1 MGSRRW
7 TQAEID
13 YLRKVYPHRSNA
25 DIAVFL
31 HRPARGIG
39 EKARSLGVYKSP
51 EFAEQQRK
59 VIDLIS
65 TEIAKVMPTQ
75 KGRRMF

>member
-1 MGSRRW
+1 MD
-7 TQAEID
+7 TC
-13 YLRKVYPHRSNA
+13 VH
-25 DIAVFL
+25 
-31 HRPARGIG
+31 
-39 EKARSLGVYKSP
+39 KSP